1 MSDYYDGTK
10 LLSLKDINGNVPEI
24 YISTSNRSA
33 GKTTYFNR
41 LLVNRF
47 LKYNEKFCLIYQY
60 QDELKDSAEK
70 FFKDIQGLFFSSY
83 RMMGK
88 QIGNSKMYELFLASN
103 YDEEDEGKSCGYAV
117 ALNSADKVKKYSHY
131 LSDVE
136 RILYDEFQKENGRY
150 CNDEVN
156 KLISVHTSIARGH
169 NKQVRYVPVFLIA
182 NNVSLLNP
190 YYVSLGISNRLKKET
205 KYLKGDGFVLEQGF
219 NKNASKAQETSAFNR
234 AFKKSNYVKY
244 SSQNIYLNDNEAFIT
259 KLRGKNRY
267 LCTLKYNGNEYAVKT
282 YEEQGLVYCDK
293 KVDSNFPR
301 KISVTTDDHN
311 INYVMLKNNEFLIQQ
326 LRYFFEQG
334 CFRFYDLECKEC
346 ILKALAFY

>member
-1 MSDYYDGTK
+1 MSQYYDGTK
-10 LLSLKDINGNVPEI
+10 LLSLKDINGNIPEI
-24 YISTSNRSA
+24 YISTSNRTA

-47 LKYNEKFCLIYQY
+47 LKYNEKFCLLYQY
-60 QDELKDSAEK
+60 QDELKDAPEK

-83 RMMGK
+83 RMRGE
-88 QIGNSKMYELFLASN
+88 QIGNSKMYELFICSN
-103 YDEEDEGKSCGYAV
+103 YDEEDKGKSCGYAV

-156 KLISVHTSIARGH
+156 KLISIHTSIARGH
-169 NKQVRYVPVFLIA
+169 NKQVRYVPTFLIA

-190 YYVSLGISNRLKKET
+190 YYVALDISDKLKKET
-205 KYLKGDGFVLEQGF
+205 KYLRGEGFVLEQGF
-219 NKNASKAQETSAFNR
+219 NENASKQQELSLFNR
-234 AFKKSNYVKY
+234 AFKKSRYTQY
-244 SSQNIYLNDNEAFIT
+244 SAQNVYLNDNEAFIS
-259 KLRGKNRY
+259 KMRGQNKY
-267 LCTLKYNGNEYAVKT
+267 LCTFKYKGNEYAIKS
-282 YEEQGLVYCDK
+282 YDEQGLIYCDK
-293 KVDSNFPR
+293 KIDTNFPR

-311 INYVMLKNNEFLIQQ
+311 INYVMLKNNEFLLQQ
-326 LRYFFEQG
+326 LRFFFEQG

-346 ILKALAFY
+346 VLKALAYY